1 MAGFCVRTGNDT
13 AIRGIDSLFTFC
25 SYAAFQRGGQAMDNR
40 INEIRRLI
48 RSLRVSMKEAEAIM
62 HEQINRDEDC
72 TFVAQ
77 EILKMRNVMSLLVRE
92 RSTLGDNE
100 PILVQGLFI
109 PRRLPTPPRV
119 PVAKCRLMPPREAT
133 RA

>member
-1 MAGFCVRTGNDT
+1 
-13 AIRGIDSLFTFC
+13 
-25 SYAAFQRGGQAMDNR
+25 MDNR

-48 RSLRVSMKEAEAIM
+48 RALRVSMKEAEAIM

-77 EILKMRNVMSLLVRE
+77 EILKMRNVMGLLVRE

-100 PILVQGLFI
+100 PILVQNLFI
-109 PRRLPTPPRV
+109 SRRPPTPSRKHVAKRRLV
-119 PVAKCRLMPPREAT
+119 PPREAV

>member
-1 MAGFCVRTGNDT
+1 
-13 AIRGIDSLFTFC
+13 
-25 SYAAFQRGGQAMDNR
+25 MDNR

>member
-1 MAGFCVRTGNDT
+1 
-13 AIRGIDSLFTFC
+13 
-25 SYAAFQRGGQAMDNR
+25 MDNR

-100 PILVQGLFI
+100 PIVVQDLFI